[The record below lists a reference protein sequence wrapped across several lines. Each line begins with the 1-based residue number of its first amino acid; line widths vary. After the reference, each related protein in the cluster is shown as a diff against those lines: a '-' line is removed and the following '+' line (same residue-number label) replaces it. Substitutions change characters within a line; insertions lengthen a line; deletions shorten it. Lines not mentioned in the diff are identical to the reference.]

1 MLSKVLLAI
10 LFGIIAF
17 VTVVGNIM
25 VMVSFKMDKR
35 LQTISNYF
43 LFRCPFH
50 LNCCIDLCLYLASLA
65 IADFIIGAY
74 SIPFFTIQLIE
85 NGKWPLRSVKNY
97 WNYEK
102 PGTFCSAKRS
112 VTSGSRSTT
121 WRAMRVWW
129 TSWRYQLT
137 GTSLS
142 LVRSRTGPE
151 GQRRSPLWWSCPP
164 GASPRS
170 SGCLPSMPGPT
181 SRANLIWIKKR
192 RCALSSLLKQ
202 TNLCQSCAVWWP
214 STFLFQSCPVFTL
227 GNKILRTLSR
237 CNVRGSHTWYLSF
250 ITLTHFEFLNSWQ
263 NCLSTKQ
270 RITRWVQNYTL
281 IVI

>member
-25 VMVSFKMDKR
+25 VMVSFKMDKQ

-170 SGCLPSMPGPT
+170 SGCLPSMPGHT

-192 RCALSSLLKQ
+192 FLLRCTIVGEEMELRYLQ
-202 TNLCQSCAVWWP
+202 EMCFIQFVETNQFMSILCCMVA
-214 STFLFQSCPVFTL
+214 FYIPVSIMSGL
-227 GNKILRTLSR
+227 YIR
-237 CNVRGSHTWYLSF
+237 
-250 ITLTHFEFLNSWQ
+250 
-263 NCLSTKQ
+263 
-270 RITRWVQNYTL
+270 
-281 IVI
+281 